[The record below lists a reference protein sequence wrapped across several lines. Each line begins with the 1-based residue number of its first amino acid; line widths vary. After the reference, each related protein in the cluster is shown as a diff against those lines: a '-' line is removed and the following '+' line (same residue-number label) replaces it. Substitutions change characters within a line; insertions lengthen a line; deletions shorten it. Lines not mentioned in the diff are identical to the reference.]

1 MGLHFFRTLKLV
13 LQVIMLVAFL
23 NVNHVSCKLVNAF
36 NPKHIVG
43 IISRPSSWNK
53 M

>member
-13 LQVIMLVAFL
+13 LQVIMLVAFS

-36 NPKHIVG
+36 NTKHIDSLV
-43 IISRPSSWNK
+43 
-53 M
+53 